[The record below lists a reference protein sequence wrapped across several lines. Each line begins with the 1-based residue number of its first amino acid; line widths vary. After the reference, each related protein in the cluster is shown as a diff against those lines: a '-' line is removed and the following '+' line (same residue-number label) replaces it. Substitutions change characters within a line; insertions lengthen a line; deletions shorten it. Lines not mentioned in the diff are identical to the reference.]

1 MALETLSLTSTQQTQ
16 HLFSVTESS
25 HLMQVNSPEHGKFL
39 SVTWILQRNLGK
51 HDVPGPRKC
60 LATPSAMTIQT
71 DNPTGFTQLNHIIP
85 VSGMLRCSTNRPQ
98 AIGNSPSRSSER
110 PTTPQ
115 SKNSL
120 PPCTEVSQD
129 SSQCSSSH
137 PLGHSGQVLAAPP
150 ANAHPHFG
158 IGTARSIPTVCPE
171 HIHLNGDS
179 VPVPQ
184 S

>member
-1 MALETLSLTSTQQTQ
+1 
-16 HLFSVTESS
+16 
-25 HLMQVNSPEHGKFL
+25 MQVNSPEHGKFL

-60 LATPSAMTIQT
+60 LATPSATIQT
-71 DNPTGFTQLNHIIP
+71 DNPIGFTQLNHIIP

-98 AIGNSPSRSSER
+98 AIGNSPSNSSER

-120 PPCTEVSQD
+120 LPCTEVSQD
-129 SSQCSSSH
+129 NSQYSSSY
-137 PLGHSGQVLAAPP
+137 PLGHSGQALAAPP
-150 ANAHPHFG
+150 GNAHPHFCM
-158 IGTARSIPTVCPE
+158 GTARSIPTVCPE
-171 HIHLNGDS
+171 HTHLNGDS

-184 S
+184 SHTSEPRSTQLCILPLGGV